1 MAQRSAAVLSKGPR
15 FQVSKGLLTVLVST
29 VVLYALCAIAAPSS
43 VAPNTILGTLEFAA
57 ILAIAGLGQMLVI
70 QQAGI
75 DLSVAGAISLAA
87 VIVTAVPDGDN
98 SKLGSAILLALA
110 VALGFGLLNG
120 FLIGYLKLNP
130 IIATL
135 GSNAALYGLV
145 MGISQGIPRSTTPML
160 MEIVSG
166 VVFWASKLGLLC
178 IGFAGT
184 CGFHASQNR
193 SWKKI

>member
-29 VVLYALCAIAAPSS
+29 VVLYGLSALVAPSS
-43 VAPNTILGTLEFAA
+43 VAPGTILGTLPFAA

-87 VIVTAVPDGDN
+87 VIVTVVPDGDN

-145 MGISQGIPRSTTPML
+145 MGISQGIPRL
-160 MEIVSG
+160 D
-166 VVFWASKLGLLC
+166 LRL
-178 IGFAGT
+178 
-184 CGFHASQNR
+184 
-193 SWKKI
+193 